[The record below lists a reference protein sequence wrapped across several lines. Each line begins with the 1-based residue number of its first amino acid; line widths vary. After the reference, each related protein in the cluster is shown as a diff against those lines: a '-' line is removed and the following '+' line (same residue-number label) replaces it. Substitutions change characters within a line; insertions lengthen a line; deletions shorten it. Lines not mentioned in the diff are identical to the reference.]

1 MLRKN
6 SKLKFIVTIA
16 ATTAIITGIILPF
29 NFTSKENVNAKT
41 ANKPKNVILLIADGM
56 SNSATSVARYYK
68 DSQDGIWGN
77 DSLYMDDYLTG
88 YSKTQW
94 NKGPITDSAPG
105 GTALSAGVKSDDSH
119 VGVTPDDIP
128 VATVLESAQEQGK
141 STGIIATCEIMHATP
156 SDFTAHNAS
165 RSDYNSLMK
174 QQIYNNVD
182 VVLGGGDKFL
192 ADKDGN
198 GKRKGDNKDLTEEIK
213 KLGYD
218 YITTKD
224 EMNSTNSNK
233 IWGMFGDTDMA
244 YEGDRQ
250 EFYKEQPTLAEMTNK
265 AIEVL
270 SKNEDGFFL
279 MVEGSKIDWAAHA
292 NDTAGMVN
300 DILAY
305 DDAVKTAI
313 EFAKKDKN
321 TVVISTTD
329 HGNSGIS
336 IGNSDTTNSY
346 SKMTFDESVGKLK
359 DYKLSKPKFNEIISG
374 KTDSEI
380 AELVEKYYGIK
391 ELTAEEITLI
401 KNGNIEK
408 VEASRAK
415 LGFTT
420 TGHTGGDVAVYT
432 YAPEGIDVISGVV
445 DNTYIA
451 KYIEKQISLDLA
463 GTTSKRFTDI
473 SSEISK
479 LGGTVEVD
487 TTDNLNPVAIIKK
500 NNKEVMKL
508 HVNTN
513 IVEVNGKKQS
523 LTGVIVYS
531 ANKVFASKEVVDLY
545 KGI

>member
-16 ATTAIITGIILPF
+16 ATTAIITGIILPV
-29 NFTSKENVNAKT
+29 NFTSKENVNAKA

-56 SNSATSVARYYK
+56 SNSATNVARYYK

-77 DSLYMDDYLTG
+77 DSLYIDDYLTG

-105 GTALSAGVKSDDSH
+105 GTALSCGVKSDDSH

-128 VATVLESAQEQGK
+128 IASVLEAAQDQGK
-141 STGIIATCEIMHATP
+141 ATGIIATCEIMHATP

-192 ADKDGN
+192 YDKDGN
-198 GKRKGDNKDLTEEIK
+198 GKRKDDNKDLTEEIK
-213 KLGYD
+213 ELGYD

-224 EMNSTNSNK
+224 EMNSTTSNK
-233 IWGMFGDTDMA
+233 IWGMFADTDMA

-250 EFYKEQPTLAEMTNK
+250 EFNKEQPTLAEMTNK

-270 SKNEDGFFL
+270 SKDEDGFFL

-346 SKMTFDESVGKLK
+346 SKMTFDESVGNLK
-359 DYKLSKPKFNEIISG
+359 GYKLSKPKFNEIING
-374 KTDSEI
+374 KTDEEI
-380 AELVEKYYGIK
+380 SGLVEKYFGITNLTVD
-391 ELTAEEITLI
+391 ELALI
-401 KNGNIEK
+401 KAGNIEK

-463 GTTSKRFTDI
+463 GTTSKRFADI

-479 LGGTVEVD
+479 LGGTIEVD
-487 TTDNLNPVAIIKK
+487 TTDKLNPVAIIKK
-500 NNKEVMKL
+500 NNKEVIKL
-508 HVNTN
+508 YVNTN
-513 IVEVNGKKQS
+513 VVEAGGKKQS
-523 LTGVIVYS
+523 INGVIVYS
-531 ANKVFASKEVVDLY
+531 ANKLFASEEIIDLY

>member
-29 NFTSKENVNAKT
+29 NFTAKENVNAQ
-41 ANKPKNVILLIADGM
+41 AVNKPKNVILLIADGM
-56 SNSATSVARYYK
+56 SNSATTVARYYK

-94 NKGPITDSAPG
+94 NRGAITDSAPG

-128 VATVLESAQEQGK
+128 VATVLEAAQEQGK

-165 RSDYNSLMK
+165 RNDYNSLMK
-174 QQIYNNVD
+174 QEIYNNVD

-192 ADKDGN
+192 SDKDGN
-198 GKRKGDNKDLTEEIK
+198 GRRKGDNKDLTEEIK

-224 EMNSTNSNK
+224 EMNSTTSNK

-250 EFYKEQPTLAEMTNK
+250 EFYKEQPTLAEMTTK
-265 AIEVL
+265 SIDTL
-270 SKNEDGFFL
+270 SKDEEGFFL

-305 DDAVKTAI
+305 DDAVKAAI

-359 DYKLSKPKFNEIISG
+359 GYKISKPKFNEIING
-374 KTDSEI
+374 KSDGEI
-380 AELVEKYYGIK
+380 ATLVEKYYGIK
-391 ELTAEEITLI
+391 DLTAEEITLI

-500 NNKEVMKL
+500 NNKEVIKL

-513 IVEVNGKKQS
+513 VVEVGGKKQS
-523 LTGVIVYS
+523 VNGVIVYS
-531 ANKVFASKEVVDLY
+531 ANKVFASKEIVDLY